1 LPSLAY
7 LAYAYTEKH
16 IQRVFIW
23 LTLNTCV
30 RLSFFLHFSAPFSA
44 MHNS

>member
-1 LPSLAY
+1 LTNEVSSLAY

-30 RLSFFLHFSAPFSA
+30 RYSFFWLYWAPI
-44 MHNS
+44 